1 MAYDLKTLLGGLS
14 AQAFMREHWQKQ
26 LRFIPQAVPGFTDLL
41 TPEAMWRL
49 AASGDVE
56 SRLVIRDGKR
66 WVMEHGPFARG
77 QRAQLPARNWT
88 LLVQGLNLHVPAADD
103 WLRRFS
109 FLPYAR
115 LDDVMVSLAAPGGGV
130 GPHFDSYDVFLMQGM
145 GKRRWRMSM
154 QTDLALLPD
163 APLKILKR
171 MRTDQTVD
179 AVAGDL
185 LYLPPQVA
193 HDGVAM
199 QSESEGFCTTYSV
212 GFRAPTR
219 QEIADGFL
227 DWIGAT
233 SEIDGRLGDPD
244 LKASSHPARIPASY
258 QREIA
263 GAIAELAIG
272 RDTIREFAGCFAS
285 EPKPHVAFDP
295 PATKLARAAFVREC
309 SRESSVVAFA
319 AGTLCLYDDTFLFI
333 NGDAFI
339 IRGDDAFWR
348 EFADARRFRPSTAL
362 PSLGEETVDA
372 LYQWYCD
379 GWLHVIHDHAVGQA
393 S

>member
-1 MAYDLKTLLGGLS
+1 MANQLKTLLGGLS

-26 LRFIPQAVPGFTDLL
+26 MRFMPQAVPGFTDLL

-49 AASGDVE
+49 AASRDVE

-66 WVMEHGPFARG
+66 WILEHGPFAKSR
-77 QRAQLPARNWT
+77 RSQLPARDWT
-88 LLVQGLNLHVPAADD
+88 LLVQGLNLHIPAADE

-145 GKRRWRMSM
+145 GKRRWRLSA
-154 QTDLALLPD
+154 QSDLSLLPD

-199 QSESEGFCTTYSV
+199 QSEAEGFCTTYSV

-233 SEIDGRLGDPD
+233 SEIEGRLGDPD
-244 LKASSHPARIPASY
+244 LAASAHPARVPASY

-263 GAIAELAIG
+263 SAIAELAIS

-285 EPKPHVAFDP
+285 EPKPQVVFDP
-295 PATKLARAAFVREC
+295 PSTKLSRTAFVREC
-309 SRESSVVAFA
+309 RRESAVVAFA
-319 AGTLCLYDDTFLFI
+319 AGTLCLYDDTFLFV

-348 EFADARRFRPSTAL
+348 AFADARRFRASAMFS
-362 PSLGEETVDA
+362 SLAKETVDA
-372 LYQWYCD
+372 LYQWYGD
-379 GWLHVIHDHAVGQA
+379 GWLHVTHEPTRRDA